1 MMLIELQWATKRMI
15 LQRWIDKFKLTNL
28 DTTISQRVNDTTFPS
43 YKKQLG
49 QLNE

>member
-1 MMLIELQWATKRMI
+1 MGYQKNDTPTLKK
-15 LQRWIDKFKLTNL
+15 IDKFKLTNL